1 MKKSNFAESQVIGY
15 LRRMEQGQKTA
26 DLCREAGVSQGAMY
40 QWKSKYYGM
49 EVSQLKKLKEMESEL
64 SQYKKIAAELTL
76 QNSVLKDVIEKKLQ
90 GLPRSGSW
98 WITAVKN
105 TALVCGRP
113 VYCLVFIFRCTTTSP
128 SPMRIIWFVMRYPP
142 SERGTRTLSCI
153 ALKIND

>member
-76 QNSVLKDVIEKKLQ
+76 QNSVLKDVIEKKAIGPAEKQEPVDYSREAHGISLRQ
-90 GLPRSGSW
+90 ACILFSLHFSVYYYKP
-98 WITAVKN
+98 KPN
-105 TALVCGRP
+105 EDHLVQ
-113 VYCLVFIFRCTTTSP
+113 
-128 SPMRIIWFVMRYPP
+128 
-142 SERGTRTLSCI
+142 
-153 ALKIND
+153 

>member
-76 QNSVLKDVIEKKLQ
+76 QNSVLKDVIEKKAIGPAEKQEPVDYSREAHGISLRQ
-90 GLPRSGSW
+90 ACILFSLHFSVYYYKPKPNEDHLVRD
-98 WITAVKN
+98 
-105 TALVCGRP
+105 ALSSFGEGYQNSFL
-113 VYCLVFIFRCTTTSP
+113 YCL
-128 SPMRIIWFVMRYPP
+128 
-142 SERGTRTLSCI
+142 E
-153 ALKIND
+153 NQ